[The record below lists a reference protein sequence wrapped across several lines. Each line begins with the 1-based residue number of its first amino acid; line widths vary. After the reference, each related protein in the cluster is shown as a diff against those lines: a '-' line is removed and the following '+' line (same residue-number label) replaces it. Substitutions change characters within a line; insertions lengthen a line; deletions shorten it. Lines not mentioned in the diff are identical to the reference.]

1 MGSFVAGSVPSIEN
15 ISQIKAL
22 LHQLHV
28 VHCPHVPNPPTCH
41 KRASV
46 ALVIRVRPV
55 YPHQATYYPEIFGS
69 SITSFGRRLD
79 NFFAQPWV
87 QHGDPEI
94 LFIKRA
100 TRTGDRWTGHVA
112 LPGGKRDP
120 GDLDD
125 RETSIRE
132 AKEEI
137 GLDLCSSHCL
147 PIGSLPQRIVTTAWG
162 EIPYV
167 LMVV

>member
-1 MGSFVAGSVPSIEN
+1 MGSFDVGRVPSIEN
-15 ISQIKAL
+15 ISRLKDL
-22 LHQLHV
+22 LHEFHRVQ
-28 VHCPHVPNPPTCH
+28 CPHVSNPPSCK

-46 ALVIRVRPV
+46 ALVIRIRPL
-55 YPHQATYYPEIFGS
+55 YPHQAVFDHETSGS
-69 SITSFGRRLD
+69 SGSSFQRRLD
-79 NFFAQPWV
+79 NFCAQPWV
-87 QHGDPEI
+87 QQGDPEI

-100 TRTGDRWTGHVA
+100 ARTGDRWTGHIA

-137 GLDLCSSHCL
+137 GLDLRASYCL
-147 PIGSLPQRIVTTAWG
+147 PIGNLPERIVTTAWG
-162 EIPYV
+162 KVP
-167 LMVV
+167 

>member
-1 MGSFVAGSVPSIEN
+1 MGSINVGRVPSVEN
-15 ISQIKAL
+15 ILQLQAL
-22 LHQLHV
+22 LHELHR
-28 VHCPHVPNPPTCH
+28 HKCPHLSNPPTCR

-46 ALVIRVRPV
+46 ALVIRIRPI
-55 YPHQATYYPEIFGS
+55 YPHQPAYDHETSDLSPG
-69 SITSFGRRLD
+69 SFGIQLD

-87 QHGDPEI
+87 RHGDPEI

-120 GDLDD
+120 EDLDD
-125 RETSIRE
+125 LETSIRE

-137 GLDLCSSHCL
+137 GLDLLASHCL
-147 PIGSLPQRIVTTAWG
+147 PIGNLPERIVTTAWG
-162 EIPYV
+162 KVP
-167 LMVV
+167 

>member
-1 MGSFVAGSVPSIEN
+1 MGSFDVGRVPSMEN
-15 ISQIKAL
+15 ISRFKDL
-22 LHQLHV
+22 LHELHRV
-28 VHCPHVPNPPTCH
+28 KCPHVSNPPSCK

-46 ALVIRVRPV
+46 ALVIRIRPF
-55 YPHQATYYPEIFGS
+55 YPYQAVFNHETSGS
-69 SITSFGRRLD
+69 SASSFQRRLD
-79 NFFAQPWV
+79 NFCAQPWV
-87 QHGDPEI
+87 QQGDPEI

-100 TRTGDRWTGHVA
+100 ARTGDRWTGHIA

-137 GLDLCSSHCL
+137 GLDLRASYCL
-147 PIGSLPQRIVTTAWG
+147 PIGNLPERIVTTAWG
-162 EIPYV
+162 KVP
-167 LMVV
+167 